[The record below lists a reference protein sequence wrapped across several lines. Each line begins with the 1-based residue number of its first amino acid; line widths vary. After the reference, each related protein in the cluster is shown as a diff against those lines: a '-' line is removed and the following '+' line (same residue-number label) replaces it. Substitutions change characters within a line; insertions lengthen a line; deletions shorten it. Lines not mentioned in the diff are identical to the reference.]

1 MRVSTLVIVMAMIF
15 SISGLA
21 QPVLTPRNIAL
32 GGGGSTYITDYNA
45 NFYNPAN
52 LLIRDR
58 NSSFD
63 IGFFITGTYYNGVL
77 NSTNLE
83 TQTQNFENNLRQYKA
98 GSYGITPD
106 ERLQVLEDHFKRDRL
121 TSIHQSRLESTLL
134 GLRWRK
140 SNKAFSLAIRTRTAS
155 SFEIGRGWYSNEPVE
170 TEAGDVLSQTLKHR
184 YLTLNEVS
192 FGYAES
198 IQHLNGMSSR
208 LDNFIVGIA
217 PKLVLGGP
225 YQNASWINNYTS
237 SSGSIQQNERFEY
250 NSSGGFSNATSA
262 YLAGM
267 LPQQAIANNIQPLE
281 EEIFN
286 IKGIGAG
293 LDVGFTYLI
302 TLGSDLS
309 TLNVDEQETQKSLR
323 LSFSITDIG
332 FVSYQEDGLV
342 YNSQADTTTVPA
354 FPGQQENVFVGAPGQ
369 FISFVDQTDYT
380 NPLTKFASS
389 SEPFTMLLP
398 TALHGGIL
406 FEVNRLKLMGDISIG
421 LTNTAFTTTKLT
433 TSLGIEIR
441 PLKFLPLRAGTQ
453 LAPQLPG
460 FLSLGTA
467 IETKYWD
474 LSVAT
479 QLSTRSITTNT
490 ALTGITV
497 AALQFHL

>member
-1 MRVSTLVIVMAMIF
+1 MALVF

-63 IGFFITGTYYNGVL
+63 IGLLITGTYYNGVL

-83 TQTQNFENNLRQYKA
+83 TQTQNFENNLRQYNA
-98 GSYGITPD
+98 GSYAINPD
-106 ERLQVLEDHFKRDRL
+106 QRSQILEDHFKRDRL

-134 GLRWRK
+134 GMRWRK
-140 SNKAFSLAIRTRTAS
+140 NNRAFSFAVRTRTAS

-170 TEAGDVLSQTLKHR
+170 TETGDVLSQTLKHR
-184 YLTLNEVS
+184 YLTLNEIS

-198 IQHLNGMSSR
+198 VKHLNGMSSR

-225 YQNASWINNYTS
+225 YQNASWVNNYTS
-237 SSGSIQQNERFEY
+237 SSGSIQQSERFEF
-250 NSSGGFSNATSA
+250 SSTGGFSDATSA
-262 YLAGM
+262 YLNGT
-267 LPQQAIANNIQPLE
+267 PVQEAIANNIQPLE

-286 IKGIGAG
+286 VKGIGAG
-293 LDVGFTYLI
+293 LDLGFTYLI

-332 FVSYQEDGLV
+332 FVSYNEGGLV
-342 YNSQADTTTVPA
+342 YNTQTDTNTVVT
-354 FPGQQENVFVGAPGQ
+354 FPGQLDNAFVGAPGQ
-369 FISFVDQTDYT
+369 FLSFADQTDYT
-380 NPLTKFASS
+380 NPLTKFTSS
-389 SEPFTMLLP
+389 TEPFTMLLP
-398 TALHGGIL
+398 TAIHGGIL
-406 FEVNRLKLMGDISIG
+406 FELNRLKLMGDISIG
-421 LTNTAFTTTKLT
+421 LANTAFTTTKLT

-467 IETKYWD
+467 FETRYWD
-474 LSVAT
+474 LSIAT